1 MSARARVKN
10 TKHKQSKIEKCNF
23 SEGCICILQILVLS
37 TQEESVVKHVLED
50 GLRIEADAEPVI
62 FPLLPLQQQP
72 SKAH

>member
-1 MSARARVKN
+1 M
-10 TKHKQSKIEKCNF
+10 
-23 SEGCICILQILVLS
+23 CILQILVLS

-72 SKAH
+72 SKAQ